1 MRSQSGADPSAPVP
15 PAPDSAIEPARKE
28 RSARISVASN
38 TVLIVLKLVAGAA
51 AGSIAI
57 VTEAVHSSID
67 LLASFVAFFSVRKA
81 DEPADESHMYGHE
94 KVENLASALE
104 GVLILVG
111 AGIII
116 YESVRRLSHPRA
128 IESLGFGIVA
138 IAVSM
143 VVILG
148 VSSSL
153 SRAVL
158 SPLVHALDAVSALHA
173 T

>member
-51 AGSIAI
+51 TGSIAI
-57 VTEAVHSSID
+57 VTEAVDSSID
-67 LLASFVAFFSVRKA
+67 LLASVVALFSVRKA

-104 GVLILVG
+104 GVLLLLG
-111 AGIII
+111 AGIIRH
-116 YESVRRLSHPRA
+116 ESVRRLIVPHMLKP
-128 IESLGFGIVA
+128 LGCGIA
-138 IAVSM
+138 AV
-143 VVILG
+143 G
-148 VSSSL
+148 V
-153 SRAVL
+153 
-158 SPLVHALDAVSALHA
+158 
-173 T
+173 